1 MLFLISFAY
10 FVFYFFS
17 PQGGRRPGSARPA
30 PPKIV
35 RHTEEEPQDV
45 RITSGNAKLNVIL
58 DNNKD
63 DDNEEEKFFVEDPT
77 TLPQDVSIRNNC

>member
-1 MLFLISFAY
+1 MYSNI
-10 FVFYFFS
+10 FS
-17 PQGGRRPGSARPA
+17 PQGSRRPGSARPA

-35 RHTEEEPQDV
+35 RHTEEEPQDI

-63 DDNEEEKFFVEDPT
+63 DENEEEKFFVEDTT
-77 TLPQDVSIRNNC
+77 TLPEDVSVQE